1 MIKGYEILIQEHSD
15 IWKKYCPDR
24 YCHYLNS
31 LALRN
36 LFVGNKKEARKWLKL
51 SFKEKPFSITTL
63 FLYFLSF
70 TNKKLA
76 ILIYKILKFLKS

>member
-1 MIKGYEILIQEHSD
+1 MYG
-15 IWKKYCPDR
+15 KKYCPDR

-51 SFKEKPFSITTL
+51 SFKEKPFSIQTL
-63 FLYFLSF
+63 FLYLLSF

-76 ILIYKILKFLKS
+76 TLIYKILKFLKS